1 MTYDQELTQADRH
14 IANAEDRILRQ
25 FQRIER
31 MKTHRQD
38 TIDAEALVRVM
49 KLSLALLQDHRQRL
63 ADKLADEDR
72 R

>member
-1 MTYDQELTQADRH
+1 MTYDQELTQADQH

-31 MKTHRQD
+31 MKAHRQD
-38 TIDAEALVRVM
+38 TTDAEALVRVM

>member
-1 MTYDQELTQADRH
+1 MTYDQELPQADRH

-25 FQRIER
+25 LQRIEH
-31 MKTHRQD
+31 MKAHSQD
-38 TIDAEALVRVM
+38 TTDAEALVRVM

-63 ADKLADEDR
+63 ADKLAGEDR